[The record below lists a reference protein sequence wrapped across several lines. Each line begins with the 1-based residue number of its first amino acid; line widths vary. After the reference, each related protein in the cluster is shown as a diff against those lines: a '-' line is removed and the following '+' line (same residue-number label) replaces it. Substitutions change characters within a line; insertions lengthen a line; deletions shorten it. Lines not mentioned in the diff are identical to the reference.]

1 MLCVGAAAERRALQ
15 FCEAPLARWQR
26 RAPNYEDGSV
36 GSRAG
41 AGAMAS
47 SRVLVP
53 PSEPEAEAAIA
64 TGACVVNF
72 CATWCEPCAH
82 LNTVFSELAEEHA
95 ALQFVQVRWQCQH
108 TQPGTHLRP
117 SSHAAA
123 LHHAARR

>member
-1 MLCVGAAAERRALQ
+1 M
-15 FCEAPLARWQR
+15 
-26 RAPNYEDGSV
+26 
-36 GSRAG
+36 AG
-41 AGAMAS
+41 

-95 ALQFVQVRWQCQH
+95 ALQFVQVRWQPAR
-108 TQPGTHLRP
+108 TPHLKLLCVLRILHNP
-117 SSHAAA
+117 AGLSA
-123 LHHAARR
+123 LGPR

>member
-1 MLCVGAAAERRALQ
+1 MQIQIQSQGGGNCK
-15 FCEAPLARWQR
+15 PLASR
-26 RAPNYEDGSV
+26 RRCG
-36 GSRAG
+36 
-41 AGAMAS
+41 

-95 ALQFVQVRWQCQH
+95 ALQFVQVRWQPAR
-108 TQPGTHLRP
+108 TPHLKLLCVLRILHNP
-117 SSHAAA
+117 AGLSA
-123 LHHAARR
+123 LAPR